1 MTDDRSGAIST
12 AEALNAKL
20 RDSNSRL
27 HVFLNT
33 LQVLV
38 AALDVQREDELVM
51 DLLSKSLDA
60 LLEVVNASLGSLL
73 VLDDDN
79 SQLVYV
85 LVNGPQSNSQ
95 MTWQRI
101 NADTGVSGWVLRHSE
116 AAIVNEA
123 FADERFDISSDIPEG
138 VTAETIMCIPI
149 IGSDKNLGVITLI
162 NKRVDGMFTDDD
174 KTLTWLMGRFA
185 GELLHRMSE

>member
-1 MTDDRSGAIST
+1 MTDDRRDAIST
-12 AEALNAKL
+12 ATALNAKL
-20 RDSNSRL
+20 RDSNNRM
-27 HVFLNT
+27 HMFLNT

-38 AALDVQREDELVM
+38 AALDIQREDELVM
-51 DLLSKSLDA
+51 ELLSNSLDA
-60 LLEVVNASLGSLL
+60 LLEAVSASLGSLL

-79 SQLVYV
+79 AQLVYV
-85 LVNGPQSNSQ
+85 LVNGPQSNPQ

-123 FADERFDISSDIPEG
+123 LTDERFDISSDVPEG
-138 VTAETIMCIPI
+138 VRAETLMCIPI
-149 IGSDKNLGVITLI
+149 IGPDKNLGVITLI
-162 NKRVDGMFTDDD
+162 NKSVDGMFTDDD

-185 GELLHRMSE
+185 GELLHRMSD